1 MQIQERPQE
10 NVIKPPE
17 SKSSLESHRLY
28 RLGLGYGRQVYR
40 FRWFIIAF
48 WVVVVIVSIPFAAQI
63 GSVLKGGGYYYN
75 NSESAHADNLIN
87 ARLRQPSTQLLVIFQ
102 STNRVVNDAS
112 YQKEVNDFMSRA
124 RSFAHVTGV
133 VQSGTGQDGRTTYVT
148 VNFNQESGKVED
160 QLDNFRAL
168 LPSGA
173 AAGPAQAYLTGDAP
187 IDQAFNQITQQDI
200 ERAELFALP
209 IALFVL
215 MVVFG
220 TLIAAAMPILLAIVA
235 IPVTMAVIYAI
246 GLHTSMSVFVLNI
259 TSIIG
264 LGISI
269 DYSLF
274 MIRRFRDELAGGRS
288 VQDAIGWT
296 VATAG
301 ESILFSGLIVM
312 IGFCSLLLIGIELMT
327 SLGIGGA
334 VVVATSV
341 LAALTLLP
349 ALLGVLGYRINA
361 LRIPFLSRF
370 TMHTSH
376 RAKHTPQKE
385 SGEKPYTNLQHG
397 AMQASPPFSTPPPP
411 LRGFRAKHNPQKE
424 SGEKPQKE
432 GQGFWQSWALGVM
445 KRPVLIILLVTAV
458 LVGMG
463 WPIFSIALGST
474 NTAALPK
481 SAEARQGIDILNA
494 QFPETND
501 NPIYV
506 VVQAHDG
513 SSMLTRGNL
522 DKLDHLSKWIA
533 TQANVNGVI
542 SLTQLPATP
551 GASTPSLQQLITLY
565 STGAYQQ
572 NPSIAQLVA
581 STTNGNTSLITVT
594 TYAKVDSSEGKALVN
609 NLRAGDQRAGQGLT
623 VLVGG
628 NQADSLDFNNYLYSN
643 FPRAVLFILVTTYIL
658 LLIMFRSVFLPLKAI
673 LMNVLSVSACLGVLV
688 FIFQWGNLSNILG
701 FTSDGF
707 LDSIIPILLF
717 CILFGLSM
725 DYEVFL
731 LSRIREEW
739 LLTHD
744 NRRAVAR
751 GLEKTGGV
759 ITNAALLFVIVAGA
773 FTFTSI
779 VVTKEMGLGMALA
792 VLVDATI
799 IRTLLVPATM
809 RLLGRWNWWMPGRR
823 LPAEQR

>member
-48 WVVVVIVSIPFAAQI
+48 WAVVVIASVPFAAQI
-63 GSVLKGGGYYYN
+63 GSVLKGGGYYYD

-87 ARLRQPSTQLLVIFQ
+87 AKLRQPSTQLLVIFQ
-102 STNRVVNDAS
+102 STNRAVNDSS

-124 RSFAHVTGV
+124 RSFAHVTDV

-148 VNFNQESGKVED
+148 VNFNQGSDKVED

-385 SGEKPYTNLQHG
+385 SGEKP
-397 AMQASPPFSTPPPP
+397 
-411 LRGFRAKHNPQKE
+411 
-424 SGEKPQKE
+424 QKE

-506 VVQAHDG
+506 VVQAPGG
-513 SSMLTRGNL
+513 SSMLTRDNL

-551 GASTPSLQQLITLY
+551 GPSTPSLQQLITLY
-565 STGAYQQ
+565 STGAYQR
-572 NPSIAQLVA
+572 NPSMAQLVA
-581 STTNGNTSLITVT
+581 STTNGNISLITVM

-609 NLRAGDQRAGQGLT
+609 NLRAGDQRAGQGLA

-673 LMNVLSVSACLGVLV
+673 LMNVLSVSACLGMLV

-701 FTSDGF
+701 FSSSGF

-792 VLVDATI
+792 VLVNATI

-823 LPAEQR
+823 LPAE

>member
-48 WVVVVIVSIPFAAQI
+48 WAVVVIASVPFAAQI
-63 GSVLKGGGYYYN
+63 GSVLKGGGYYYD

-102 STNRVVNDAS
+102 STNRAVNDAS

-148 VNFNQESGKVED
+148 VNFNQGSGKVED

-385 SGEKPYTNLQHG
+385 SGEKP
-397 AMQASPPFSTPPPP
+397 
-411 LRGFRAKHNPQKE
+411 
-424 SGEKPQKE
+424 QKE

-506 VVQAHDG
+506 VVQADG
-513 SSMLTRGNL
+513 SSMLTQGNL

-572 NPSIAQLVA
+572 NPSMAQLVA
-581 STTNGNTSLITVT
+581 STTNGNISLITVM

-609 NLRAGDQRAGQGLT
+609 NLRAGDQRAGQGLA

-688 FIFQWGNLSNILG
+688 FIFQWGNLSNILD
-701 FTSDGF
+701 FTSSGF

-744 NRRAVAR
+744 NRWAVAR

-759 ITNAALLFVIVAGA
+759 ITNAALLFVIVSGA

-799 IRTLLVPATM
+799 IRSLLVPATM

-823 LPAEQR
+823 LPAKQR

>member
-48 WVVVVIVSIPFAAQI
+48 WAVVVIASVPFAAQI
-63 GSVLKGGGYYYN
+63 GSVLKGGGYYYD

-87 ARLRQPSTQLLVIFQ
+87 AKLRQPSTQLLVIFQ
-102 STNRVVNDAS
+102 STNRAVNDSS

-124 RSFAHVTGV
+124 RSFAHVTDV
-133 VQSGTGQDGRTTYVT
+133 VQSGAGQDGRTTYVT
-148 VNFNQESGKVED
+148 VNFNQGSDKVED

-173 AAGPAQAYLTGDAP
+173 TAGPAQAYLTGDAP

-376 RAKHTPQKE
+376 RAKHT
-385 SGEKPYTNLQHG
+385 S
-397 AMQASPPFSTPPPP
+397 
-411 LRGFRAKHNPQKE
+411 QKE

-506 VVQAHDG
+506 VVQADG
-513 SSMLTRGNL
+513 SSMLTQGNL

-565 STGAYQQ
+565 STGAYQR
-572 NPSIAQLVA
+572 NPSMAQLVA

-609 NLRAGDQRAGQGLT
+609 NLRAGDQRAGQGLA

-673 LMNVLSVSACLGVLV
+673 LMNVLSVSACLGMLV

-701 FTSDGF
+701 FTSSGF

-744 NRRAVAR
+744 NRWAVAR

-823 LPAEQR
+823 LPAKQGGS

>member
-385 SGEKPYTNLQHG
+385 SGEKP
-397 AMQASPPFSTPPPP
+397 
-411 LRGFRAKHNPQKE
+411 
-424 SGEKPQKE
+424 QKE

-506 VVQAHDG
+506 VVQAPGG
-513 SSMLTRGNL
+513 SSMLTRDNL
-522 DKLDHLSKWIA
+522 DKLDYLSKWIA

-565 STGAYQQ
+565 STGAYQR
-572 NPSIAQLVA
+572 NPSMAQLVA

>member
-1 MQIQERPQE
+1 MTVPTMVVKVLYRLGRIFSMQIQERPQE

-48 WVVVVIVSIPFAAQI
+48 WAVVVIASVPFAAQI
-63 GSVLKGGGYYYN
+63 GSVLKGGGYYYD
-75 NSESAHADNLIN
+75 NSETAHADNLIN
-87 ARLRQPSTQLLVIFQ
+87 AKLRQPSTQLLVIFQ
-102 STNRVVNDAS
+102 STNRAVNDAS

-124 RSFAHVTGV
+124 RSFAHVTDV

-148 VNFNQESGKVED
+148 VNFNQGSGKVED

-173 AAGPAQAYLTGDAP
+173 TAGPAQAYLTGDAP

-312 IGFCSLLLIGIELMT
+312 IGFCSLLLIGMDLMT
-327 SLGIGGA
+327 CLGIGGA
-334 VVVATSV
+334 VVVATTV

-376 RAKHTPQKE
+376 RAKHT
-385 SGEKPYTNLQHG
+385 
-397 AMQASPPFSTPPPP
+397 
-411 LRGFRAKHNPQKE
+411 PQKE

-506 VVQAHDG
+506 VVQADG
-513 SSMLTRGNL
+513 SSMLTQGNL

-533 TQANVNGVI
+533 TQAHVNGVI

-565 STGAYQQ
+565 STGAYQR
-572 NPSIAQLVA
+572 NPSMAQFVA
-581 STTNGNTSLITVT
+581 STTNGNTSLITVS

-658 LLIMFRSVFLPLKAI
+658 LPIMFRSVFLPLKAI

-688 FIFQWGNLSNILG
+688 FIFQLGNLTSILG

-739 LLTHD
+739 LLTHV
-744 NRRAVAR
+744 NRSAVAR

-792 VLVDATI
+792 VLLDATI

-823 LPAEQR
+823 LPAEQAK

>member
-48 WVVVVIVSIPFAAQI
+48 WAVVVLASIPFAAQI

-102 STNRVVNDAS
+102 STNRAVNDAS

-385 SGEKPYTNLQHG
+385 SGEKP
-397 AMQASPPFSTPPPP
+397 
-411 LRGFRAKHNPQKE
+411 
-424 SGEKPQKE
+424 QKE

-506 VVQAHDG
+506 VVQADG
-513 SSMLTRGNL
+513 SSMLTQGNL

-533 TQANVNGVI
+533 TQAHVNGVI

-551 GASTPSLQQLITLY
+551 GASTPSLQRLITLY
-565 STGAYQQ
+565 STGAYQR
-572 NPSIAQLVA
+572 NPSMAQFVA
-581 STTNGNTSLITVT
+581 STTNGNTSLITVS

-688 FIFQWGNLSNILG
+688 FIFQWGNLSSILG

-744 NRRAVAR
+744 NRWAVAR

-823 LPAEQR
+823 LPTKQVG

>member
-385 SGEKPYTNLQHG
+385 SGEKP
-397 AMQASPPFSTPPPP
+397 
-411 LRGFRAKHNPQKE
+411 
-424 SGEKPQKE
+424 QKE

-481 SAEARQGIDILNA
+481 SAEARQGIDILNV

-506 VVQAHDG
+506 VVQADG
-513 SSMLTRGNL
+513 SSMLTQGNL

-551 GASTPSLQQLITLY
+551 GAPTPSLQQLITLY

>member
-1 MQIQERPQE
+1 MQIQERPRE

-28 RLGLGYGRQVYR
+28 RVGLGYGRQVYR

-48 WVVVVIVSIPFAAQI
+48 WAVIVIASVPFAAQI
-63 GSVLKGGGYYYN
+63 GSVLKGGGDYYD

-87 ARLRQPSTQLLVIFQ
+87 AKLRQPSTQLLVIFQ
-102 STNRVVNDAS
+102 STNRAVNDAS

-133 VQSGTGQDGRTTYVT
+133 VQSGAGQDGRTTYVT
-148 VNFNQESGKVED
+148 VNFNQGSGQVED

-187 IDQAFNQITQQDI
+187 INQAFNQITQQDV

-220 TLIAAAMPILLAIVA
+220 TLIAAAMPILLAVVA
-235 IPVTMAVIYAI
+235 IPVTLAVIYAI
-246 GLHTSMSVFVLNI
+246 GQHTSMSVFVLNI

-376 RAKHTPQKE
+376 RAKH
-385 SGEKPYTNLQHG
+385 
-397 AMQASPPFSTPPPP
+397 
-411 LRGFRAKHNPQKE
+411 NPQKE
-424 SGEKPQKE
+424 SGEKPEKE
-432 GQGFWQSWALGVM
+432 GRGFWQSWALGVM

-458 LVGMG
+458 LAGMG

-474 NTAALPK
+474 NTTALPK
-481 SAEARQGIDILNA
+481 SAEARQGIDILNT

-506 VVQAHDG
+506 VVQAPGG
-513 SSMLTRGNL
+513 SSMLTPDNL

-542 SLTQLPATP
+542 SLTQLPTTP
-551 GASTPSLQQLITLY
+551 GASTPSLPQLITLY
-565 STGAYQQ
+565 STGAYQR
-572 NPSIAQLVA
+572 NPSMAQLVA
-581 STTNGNTSLITVT
+581 STTNGNTSLITVM

-688 FIFQWGNLSNILG
+688 FIFQWGTLSSIMG
-701 FTSDGF
+701 FTSSGF

-744 NRRAVAR
+744 NRWAVAR

-759 ITNAALLFVIVAGA
+759 ITNAALLFVIVSGA

-823 LPAEQR
+823 LPAKQG

>member
-48 WVVVVIVSIPFAAQI
+48 WAVVVIASVPFAAQI
-63 GSVLKGGGYYYN
+63 GSVLKGGGYYYD

-87 ARLRQPSTQLLVIFQ
+87 AKLRQPSTQLLVIFQ
-102 STNRVVNDAS
+102 STNRAVNDAS

-124 RSFAHVTGV
+124 RSFAHVTDV

-148 VNFNQESGKVED
+148 VNFNQGSGKVED

-173 AAGPAQAYLTGDAP
+173 TAGPAQAYLTGDAP

-349 ALLGVLGYRINA
+349 ALLSVLGYRINA

-376 RAKHTPQKE
+376 RAKHT
-385 SGEKPYTNLQHG
+385 T
-397 AMQASPPFSTPPPP
+397 
-411 LRGFRAKHNPQKE
+411 QKE

-458 LVGMG
+458 LAGMG

-506 VVQAHDG
+506 VVQTPGG
-513 SSMLTRGNL
+513 SSMLTQGNL

-533 TQANVNGVI
+533 TQAHVNGVI
-542 SLTQLPATP
+542 SLTQF
-551 GASTPSLQQLITLY
+551 
-565 STGAYQQ
+565 
-572 NPSIAQLVA
+572 VA
-581 STTNGNTSLITVT
+581 STTNGNTSLITVS

-809 RLLGRWNWWMPGRR
+809 RLLGRWNWWIPGRR
-823 LPAEQR
+823 LPADQAK

>member
-1 MQIQERPQE
+1 MTVPTMVVKVLYRLGRIFSMQIQERPQE

-48 WVVVVIVSIPFAAQI
+48 WAVVVIASIRFAAQI
-63 GSVLKGGGYYYN
+63 GSVLKGGGYYYD

-102 STNRVVNDAS
+102 STNRAVNDAS
-112 YQKEVNDFMSRA
+112 YQKEVNDFLSRA

-148 VNFNQESGKVED
+148 VNFNQGSDKVED

-173 AAGPAQAYLTGDAP
+173 TAGPAQAYLTGDAP

-334 VVVATSV
+334 VVVATY
-341 LAALTLLP
+341 LRAAITRLP
-349 ALLGVLGYRINA
+349 ALLSVLGYRINA

-376 RAKHTPQKE
+376 RAKHT
-385 SGEKPYTNLQHG
+385 S
-397 AMQASPPFSTPPPP
+397 
-411 LRGFRAKHNPQKE
+411 QKE

-445 KRPVLIILLVTAV
+445 KRPVLIIVLVTAV
-458 LVGMG
+458 LAGMG

-506 VVQAHDG
+506 VVQTPGG
-513 SSMLTRGNL
+513 SSMLTQDNL
-522 DKLDHLSKWIA
+522 DKTDHLSKWIA

-542 SLTQLPATP
+542 SLTQLPAPP
-551 GASTPSLQQLITLY
+551 GAPTPSLQQLITLY
-565 STGAYQQ
+565 STGAYQR
-572 NPSIAQLVA
+572 NPSMAQLVA

-643 FPRAVLFILVTTYIL
+643 FPRAVLFILLTTYIL

-673 LMNVLSVSACLGVLV
+673 LMNVLSVGACLGVLV
-688 FIFQWGNLSNILG
+688 FIFQWGNLSSIMG

-744 NRRAVAR
+744 NRWAVAR
-751 GLEKTGGV
+751 GLAKTGGV

-823 LPAEQR
+823 LPTKQVG

>member
-28 RLGLGYGRQVYR
+28 RVGLAYGRQVYR

-48 WVVVVIVSIPFAAQI
+48 WVVVVIASVPFAAQI

-87 ARLRQPSTQLLVIFQ
+87 AKLRQPSTQLLVVFQ
-102 STNRVVNDAS
+102 STNTAVNDAS
-112 YQKEVNDFMSRA
+112 YRKEVNDFMSRA

-133 VQSGTGQDGRTTYVT
+133 VQSGTGQDGHTTYVT
-148 VNFNQESGKVED
+148 VNFNQGSGTVRD

-173 AAGPAQAYLTGDAP
+173 VAGPAKAYLTGDAP
-187 IDQAFNQITQQDI
+187 LDQAFTQITQQDA
-200 ERAELFALP
+200 EHAELFALP
-209 IALFVL
+209 IALLVL

-235 IPVTMAVIYAI
+235 IPVTMAVVYAI
-246 GLHTSMSVFVLNI
+246 GQHTSMSVFVLNI

-274 MIRRFRDELAGGRS
+274 MVRRFRDELAGGRS

-312 IGFCSLLLIGIELMT
+312 IGFCGLLLIGIELMT

-361 LRIPFLSRF
+361 LRIPFLSRL

-376 RAKHTPQKE
+376 RAKHT
-385 SGEKPYTNLQHG
+385 
-397 AMQASPPFSTPPPP
+397 
-411 LRGFRAKHNPQKE
+411 PQKE

-458 LVGMG
+458 LAGMG

-506 VVQAHDG
+506 VVQAPGG
-513 SSMLTRGNL
+513 SRMLTRDNL

-551 GASTPSLQQLITLY
+551 GAPTPSLQQLVTLY

-572 NPSIAQLVA
+572 NPSMAQLVA
-581 STTNGNTSLITVT
+581 STTNGNTSLITVMT
-594 TYAKVDSSEGKALVN
+594 HAKVDSSEGKALVN

-628 NQADSLDFNNYLYSN
+628 NQADSLDFNNYLYNN
-643 FPRAVLFILVTTYIL
+643 FPRAILFILVTTYIL

-688 FIFQWGNLSNILG
+688 FIFQWGNFSNILG
-701 FTSDGF
+701 FTSNGF

-744 NRRAVAR
+744 NRWAVAR

>member
-48 WVVVVIVSIPFAAQI
+48 WAVVVIASIPFAAQI
-63 GSVLKGGGYYYN
+63 GSVLKGGGYYYD

-102 STNRVVNDAS
+102 STNRAVNDAS

-133 VQSGTGQDGRTTYVT
+133 VQSGTGWDGRTTYVT
-148 VNFNQESGKVED
+148 VNFNQGSGKVED

-312 IGFCSLLLIGIELMT
+312 IGFCSLLLISIELMT

-385 SGEKPYTNLQHG
+385 SGEKP
-397 AMQASPPFSTPPPP
+397 
-411 LRGFRAKHNPQKE
+411 
-424 SGEKPQKE
+424 QKE

-445 KRPVLIILLVTAV
+445 KHPVLIILLVAAV
-458 LVGMG
+458 LAGIG

-481 SAEARQGIDILNA
+481 SAEVRQGIDILNA

-506 VVQAHDG
+506 VVQAPGG
-513 SSMLTRGNL
+513 SSMLTRDNL

-581 STTNGNTSLITVT
+581 STTNGNTSLITVM

-609 NLRAGDQRAGQGLT
+609 NLRAGDQRAGQGLA

-688 FIFQWGNLSNILG
+688 FIFQWGNLSNILD
-701 FTSDGF
+701 FTSSGF

-739 LLTHD
+739 LLTHN
-744 NRRAVAR
+744 NRWAVAR

-759 ITNAALLFVIVAGA
+759 ITNAALLFVIVSGA

-799 IRTLLVPATM
+799 IRSLLVPATM

-823 LPAEQR
+823 LPAKQRG

>member
-48 WVVVVIVSIPFAAQI
+48 WAVVVIASIPFAAQI
-63 GSVLKGGGYYYN
+63 GSVLTGGGYYYH

-102 STNRVVNDAS
+102 STNRAVNDAS

-133 VQSGTGQDGRTTYVT
+133 VQSGAGRDGRTTYVT

-376 RAKHTPQKE
+376 RAKH
-385 SGEKPYTNLQHG
+385 
-397 AMQASPPFSTPPPP
+397 
-411 LRGFRAKHNPQKE
+411 NPQKE

-506 VVQAHDG
+506 VVQADG
-513 SSMLTRGNL
+513 SSMLTRDNL

-565 STGAYQQ
+565 STGAYQR
-572 NPSIAQLVA
+572 NPSMAQLVA
-581 STTNGNTSLITVT
+581 STTNGNISLITVM

-609 NLRAGDQRAGQGLT
+609 NLRAGDQRAGQGLA

-688 FIFQWGNLSNILG
+688 FIFQWGNLSNILD
-701 FTSDGF
+701 FTSSGF

-739 LLTHD
+739 LLTHN
-744 NRRAVAR
+744 NRWAVAR

-759 ITNAALLFVIVAGA
+759 ITNAALLFVIVSGA

-799 IRTLLVPATM
+799 IRSLLVPATM